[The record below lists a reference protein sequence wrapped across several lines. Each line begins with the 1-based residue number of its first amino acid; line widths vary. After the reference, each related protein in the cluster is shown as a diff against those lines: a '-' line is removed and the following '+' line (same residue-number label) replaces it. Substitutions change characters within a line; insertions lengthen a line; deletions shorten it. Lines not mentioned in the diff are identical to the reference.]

1 MTPEFTVIRDT
12 TPAAEIPR
20 GAVVAMGN
28 FDGVH
33 LGHRAVIAAAL
44 RMGQAHGKPA
54 FAVTFEP
61 HPRSFFSPNSPQFRL
76 SDETNKLRLLAGTGL
91 AGAVVMTFDKSRAG
105 TSAQDFI
112 HHDLIERLGIS
123 GIAVGYDF
131 HFGKGRVGSP
141 SLLVSE
147 APRLGIEVD
156 VQAHVDI
163 EERPVSSSAIRMAL
177 AEGQID
183 DATAMLGGPWFV
195 SGEVIH
201 GEKRGRDLGYP
212 TANIRLDKNCSLK
225 HGIYAVRVGRGAER
239 FDAVAS
245 FGRRPTFD
253 NGAPLL
259 EVFVF
264 DFKGD
269 LYGTTLD
276 VAFISFIRDEL
287 KFDSIDA
294 LIRQMDDDS
303 ARARAATSR
312 RARCVSEAW
321 SHQLSK
327 TEKEKMLAGELYRPD
342 AEIGAEQAQTKAWLV
357 RYNAALA
364 QPVSERHALLRER
377 LGHVGAGAVIRP
389 PFFCD
394 FGYNIRIGDGVFL
407 NFNCVILDV
416 VEVSIGDRTQIGPA
430 VQIYAADHP
439 RDAETR
445 REGLEFG
452 RPVRIGSD
460 VWIGGGAIILPGITI
475 GDGAIIGAGSVVTR
489 DVGAGVTVA
498 GNPARP
504 RQAETGPVGALRFSR
519 LAAMESPMFARRTIS
534 ISGPASA

>member
-1 MTPEFTVIRDT
+1 MTTGFTIIRDT
-12 TPAAEIPR
+12 TPASAIPK

-33 LGHRAVIAAAL
+33 LGHRAVIEAAL
-44 RMGQAHGKPA
+44 QMGRAHGKPA

-76 SDETNKLRLLAGTGL
+76 TDEANKLRLLAGTGL
-91 AGAVVMTFDKSRAG
+91 AGAAVMTFDKARAG

-112 HHDLIERLGIS
+112 HHDLIQRLGIS

-177 AEGQID
+177 AEGQIA

-195 SGEVIH
+195 TGEVIH

-225 HGIYAVRVGRGAER
+225 HGIYAVRVGRGQGKDQVR
-239 FDAVAS
+239 LDGVAS

-259 EVFVF
+259 EVFLF

-269 LYGTTLD
+269 LYGTALD
-276 VAFISFIRDEL
+276 VAFIGFIRDEL
-287 KFDSIDA
+287 KFGSVDA
-294 LIRQMDDDS
+294 LVRQMDGDS
-303 ARARAATSR
+303 ARARAA
-312 RARCVSEAW
+312 
-321 SHQLSK
+321 
-327 TEKEKMLAGELYRPD
+327 LAAAPD
-342 AEIGAEQAQTKAWLV
+342 AFPKLGEIG
-357 RYNAALA
+357 
-364 QPVSERHALLRER
+364 
-377 LGHVGAGAVIRP
+377 
-389 PFFCD
+389 
-394 FGYNIRIGDGVFL
+394 
-407 NFNCVILDV
+407 
-416 VEVSIGDRTQIGPA
+416 
-430 VQIYAADHP
+430 
-439 RDAETR
+439 
-445 REGLEFG
+445 
-452 RPVRIGSD
+452 
-460 VWIGGGAIILPGITI
+460 
-475 GDGAIIGAGSVVTR
+475 
-489 DVGAGVTVA
+489 
-498 GNPARP
+498 
-504 RQAETGPVGALRFSR
+504 
-519 LAAMESPMFARRTIS
+519 
-534 ISGPASA
+534 